1 MKAIIIARVS
11 TEEQKEMGHS
21 LPAQVARLE
30 KYCQSKG
37 FVIIKSCSFDESA
50 YKSQRDEFDT
60 ILDFVLEQK
69 DKIAV
74 CFDKVDRLTRDTFD
88 RRIGMLY
95 EKALQDELELHF
107 VSDGQVVTSKIS
119 AAQKFQFGITL
130 NLAKYYSDAISD
142 NVNRANEQ
150 KWRKGEWTSKAPYG
164 YKNIVKPDGR
174 RDIVVDEHEA
184 HIVKKSFEWY
194 ATGIYSLELLRAKI
208 KAEYGI
214 QWVRSFA
221 DKLLKRHFYYGV
233 MEVKGKMFPHCYPP
247 LISKTLFDQVQ
258 QVKSGFNKNN
268 KYKYAGLP
276 FMYRGLLRCGD
287 CGLAITPERH
297 KGYIYYHCTQYN
309 GKHGAKWLREEE
321 ITEQIGKVFQ
331 QIQLPP
337 EIFQEITNTL
347 NRVHQDK
354 IEFHNKHFDKL
365 TAEQKSITKMMD
377 NLYMDKLKGEI
388 DEEKYNRF
396 YTSLRSQMDEITTRL
411 GRLQEAEDNYYVT
424 AKYILELSNRAYDLF
439 KSSEVEQKRQL
450 IKLVLSNLR
459 IEGENMLYEAQKP
472 FDMLLKN
479 ADCVSWRPTVDYFR
493 TSEI

>member
-1 MKAIIIARVS
+1 MNAIIIARVS
-11 TEEQKEMGHS
+11 TEDQKEMGYS

-50 YKSQRDEFDT
+50 YKSQRDEFDN
-60 ILDFVLEQK
+60 ILDFVLAQK
-69 DKIAV
+69 NKIAV

-88 RRIGMLY
+88 RRIGILY
-95 EKALQDELELHF
+95 EKALKDELELHF
-107 VSDGQVVTSKIS
+107 VSDGQVVNSKIS

-164 YKNIVKPDGR
+164 YKNIIKPDGR

-184 HIVKKSFEWY
+184 HIVKKAFEWY

-208 KAEYGI
+208 KAEFGI
-214 QWVRSFA
+214 KWVRSFA

-247 LISKTLFDQVQ
+247 LISKALFDQVQ
-258 QVKSGFNKNN
+258 QVKSGFNKNI
-268 KYKYAGLP
+268 KYKYSGLP
-276 FMYRGLLRCGD
+276 YIYRGLLRCDD

-297 KGYIYYHCTQYN
+297 KGYVYYHCTQYN
-309 GKHGAKWLREEE
+309 GKHGAKWLREED

-331 QIQLPP
+331 QIQLPS
-337 EIFQEITNTL
+337 EIFQEITTTL

-388 DEEKYNRF
+388 DDEKYNRF
-396 YTSLRSQMDEITTRL
+396 YTSLRSQMDDIAARL

-459 IEGENMLYEAQKP
+459 IEGKNVLYDAQKP
-472 FDMLLKN
+472 FDILVKN
-479 ADCVSWRPTVDYFR
+479 ADCIEWRP
-493 TSEI
+493 

>member
-11 TEEQKEMGHS
+11 TEEQKEMGYS

-30 KYCQSKG
+30 KYCQLKD

-50 YKSQRDEFDT
+50 YKGQRDEFDT

-74 CFDKVDRLTRDTFD
+74 CFDKVDRLTRDSFD
-88 RRIGMLY
+88 KRIGMLY
-95 EKALQDELELHF
+95 EKALQDKLELHF

-164 YKNIVKPDGR
+164 YKNIARLNGK

-208 KAEYGI
+208 KTEYNI
-214 QWVRSFA
+214 QLVRSFL
-221 DKLLKRHFYYGV
+221 DKILKRHFYYGV
-233 MEVKGKMFPHCYPP
+233 MEVKGKLFPHCYPP
-247 LISKTLFDQVQ
+247 LISKILFDKVQ
-258 QVKSGFNKNN
+258 QIKNVFNKRS
-268 KYKYAGLP
+268 KYKHAGLP
-276 FMYRGLLRCGD
+276 FIYRGLIRCGD
-287 CGLAITPERH
+287 CRLSITPERH
-297 KGYIYYHCTQYN
+297 KGYAYYHCTQYN

-337 EIFQEITNTL
+337 EIFQEIINTL
-347 NRVHQDK
+347 NIVHQDK

-377 NLYMDKLKGEI
+377 NLYMDKLKGEVN
-388 DEEKYNRF
+388 EEKYNRF
-396 YTSLRSQMDEITTRL
+396 YNSFRNQMDDLTACL
-411 GRLQEAEDNYYVT
+411 SRLQEAEDNYYIT
-424 AKYILELSNRAYDLF
+424 TKYILELSNRANDLF

-459 IEGENMLYEAQKP
+459 IEGENLLYDAQKP
-472 FDMLLKN
+472 FDILIKN
-479 ADCVSWRPTVDYFR
+479 ADCVSWRP
-493 TSEI
+493 

>member
-11 TEEQKEMGHS
+11 TEEQKEMGLS
-21 LPAQVARLE
+21 LPAQIVRLE

-37 FVIIKSCSFDESA
+37 FAIIKSCSFDESA

-69 DKIAV
+69 NKIAV

-95 EKALQDELELHF
+95 DKALRDELELHF
-107 VSDGQVVTSKIS
+107 VSDGQILNSKIS
-119 AAQKFQFGITL
+119 ATQKFQFGITL
-130 NLAKYYSDAISD
+130 NLSKYFSDAISD

-164 YKNIVKPDGR
+164 YKNIVKPDSKKE
-174 RDIVVDEHEA
+174 IVVDEQEA
-184 HIVKKSFEWY
+184 YIVKKAFEWY
-194 ATGIYSLELLRAKI
+194 ATGIYSLELLRAKLKSEFGVKWI
-208 KAEYGI
+208 
-214 QWVRSFA
+214 RSFV

-297 KGYIYYHCTQYN
+297 KGYVYYHCTQYN

-347 NRVHQDK
+347 NKVHRDK

-377 NLYMDKLKGEI
+377 NLYLDKLKGEI
-388 DEEKYNRF
+388 DDKKYNRF
-396 YTSLRSQMDEITTRL
+396 YTSLRSQMDEITARL

-459 IEGENMLYEAQKP
+459 IEGENVLYDAQKP
-472 FDMLLKN
+472 FDVLIKN
-479 ADCVSWRPTVDYFR
+479 ADCVEWRP
-493 TSEI
+493 